1 MNELHLAQSVAKFG
15 AAGVLLSLVAACGGG
30 GGGGGVQSN
39 TASSSPASAQ
49 ASTTS
54 TLTSSGAPVGPT
66 WTIVDLGSLGEDNS
80 VATGINNVGQIVGV
94 ACLTP
99 DSAAMTC
106 DAFVADAGGANV
118 RLIAPSG
125 TYNTYTLGQVYAS
138 AGSPWNQVW
147 INNAGQIFTNTTTG
161 PIMAAAHVPG
171 VTSLGPKTT
180 TIYGANDFGD
190 VIETTKLGDDLF
202 VTRADGVNPTQIF
215 GTKDVQITAV
225 SSINNKG
232 QIAGNSYFGTGLAS
246 TLVPYITGAN
256 ATGFIQLSSMGSD
269 SIVVAMNDSGQLA
282 GIVNNS
288 KIRTGFLTGPN
299 GVGVSY
305 LGDTQSA
312 TFPVA
317 INSSGQILG
326 QNFIY
331 ANGVLTR
338 LDTLPAVQ
346 TAGWSE
352 ISAFAMNDSTQIVGY
367 GMIGGAYHA
376 FLLTNT
382 GN

>member
-1 MNELHLAQSVAKFG
+1 MNELHLAQSVAKLG
-15 AAGVLLSLVAACGGG
+15 AVGALLSLAAACGGDG
-30 GGGGGVQSN
+30 SGGVQSN
-39 TASSSPASAQ
+39 TSATPAASTPASS
-49 ASTTS
+49 TS
-54 TLTSSGAPVGPT
+54 TVTSSGAPVGPS
-66 WTIVDLGSLGEDNS
+66 WTIVDLGTLGEDNS

-99 DSAAMTC
+99 DSGVITC
-106 DAFVADAGGANV
+106 DPFVADAGGANV
-118 RLIAPSG
+118 RLIAAPG

-171 VTSLGPKTT
+171 ITSLGPKTT

-190 VIETTKLGDDLF
+190 VIESTNLGGDLF
-202 VTRADGVNPTQIF
+202 VTGANGVNPSAISGTQ
-215 GTKDVQITAV
+215 DVQITGV
-225 SSINNKG
+225 SAINNKG
-232 QIAGNSYFGTGLAS
+232 QVAGESYFGSGLAS
-246 TLVPYITGAN
+246 TLVPYISGAN
-256 ATGFIQLSSMGSD
+256 ATGATQLSSVGSN
-269 SIVVAMNDSGQLA
+269 SIVVAMNDSGQLV
-282 GIVNNS
+282 GIVNNNT
-288 KIRTGFLTGPN
+288 IRTGFVTGPN
-299 GVGVSY
+299 GVGFSY
-305 LGDTQSA
+305 LGDAQSA
-312 TFPVA
+312 SFPTA

-331 ANGVLTR
+331 ANGVLTY

-346 TAGWSE
+346 AAGWSE